1 MTIARKA
8 AINSWDSHDELMKNR
23 IAQIRQLKGMSL
35 TEVANAASTTKA
47 QIQKLE
53 KGEGRLTLDWIER
66 IARALGVSVVDLIP
80 SVEVKSGAQK
90 VDGQIMSMINMLS
103 ERDKRMLLD
112 VAEGLF
118 SRNAKR

>member
-1 MTIARKA
+1 
-8 AINSWDSHDELMKNR
+8 MKNR

-53 KGEGRLTLDWIER
+53 KGERRLTLDWIER